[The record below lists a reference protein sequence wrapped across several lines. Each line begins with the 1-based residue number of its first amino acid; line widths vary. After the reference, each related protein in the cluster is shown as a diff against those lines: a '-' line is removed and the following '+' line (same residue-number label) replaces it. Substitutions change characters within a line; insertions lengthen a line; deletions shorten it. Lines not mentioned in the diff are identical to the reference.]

1 MACTAAARVPKSS
14 ELPPVIARLCSIT
27 YLPCTLNMV
36 TVELS
41 YGCKREENKGIF
53 GPEFTTLTVDQ
64 IPVMAT
70 L

>member
-36 TVELS
+36 TV
-41 YGCKREENKGIF
+41 GCKREENKGIF